1 MSNSDEKDLLTRE
14 LRERSADVDG
24 HPIGFDAVRQS
35 ARRIRRRRNIVTG
48 AVAAV
53 VASISLPTGLAVTTA
68 LNEPGGGEDDSLIAT
83 SPAPTPVGSVDL
95 TTKGVPAGQSPRM
108 PYLVPRGF
116 VTPDGTKVEVGFNL
130 TSVAPFEDGWIGH
143 VYAGNG
149 GAEIYTFDADGNR
162 TGTGAQM
169 AGESMVVAAD
179 GSRVAYTLVA
189 EDGTQTLVDAPTSG
203 AEPRTWEF
211 AARPAVEPVAFLD
224 EDSLVIQQAAGGRP
238 TYSTL
243 DEGGEPRQLDGFLGV
258 ADAHD
263 GLVAGI
269 TTEDMGS
276 ACSAVRRASTG
287 ETLWETCDYSLLGF
301 SPDGR
306 WIAATGP
313 YQSGFGM
320 VSGAIL
326 DAEDGTPMVDYVQ
339 ATRTSQVTLADLV
352 WEDDDSVLAPVM
364 DGNSYGLLRLG
375 LDGTL
380 ETTVEPIEAPAF
392 EDWPLWLNR

>member
-1 MSNSDEKDLLTRE
+1 MSNFDEKDLLTRE
-14 LRERSADVDG
+14 LRERSADIDG

-35 ARRIRRRRNIVTG
+35 AKHIRRRRNIVTG

-53 VASISLPTGLAVTTA
+53 VASISLPTGLAVTSA
-68 LNEPGGGEDDSLIAT
+68 LNEPGDGGDDNLIAT

-95 TTKGVPAGQSPRM
+95 VTKGLPAGETPRL
-108 PYLVPRGF
+108 PYLVHQGF
-116 VTPDGTKVEVGFNL
+116 VTPDGTKVDVGVNL
-130 TSVAPFEDGWIGH
+130 TSVAAFEDGWIGH

-149 GAEIYTFDADGNR
+149 GAEIYSFDADGNR
-162 TGTGAQM
+162 LGTGAQM
-169 AGESMVVAAD
+169 AGESMIVSAD
-179 GSRVAYTLVA
+179 GSRVSYTLVA
-189 EDGTQTLVDAPTSG
+189 EDGSQTLVDAPTSG
-203 AEPRTWEF
+203 EQPRTWDFPE
-211 AARPAVEPVAFLD
+211 RPAVEPVAFLD
-224 EDSLVIQQAAGGRP
+224 ENSMVIQEATGGAP

-243 DEGGEPRQLDGFLGV
+243 DEGGELKRLDGFLGV

-269 TTEDMGS
+269 VSEDMGS
-276 ACSAVRRASTG
+276 TCSAVRRPSTG
-287 ETLWETCDYSLLGF
+287 ETVWETCDYSLLAF

-306 WIAATGP
+306 WVAATGP

-326 DAEDGTPMVDYVQ
+326 DAEDGTPMVDLEQ

-364 DGNSYGLLRLG
+364 DGNSYGMLRLG
-375 LDGTL
+375 VDGTM

-392 EDWPLWLNR
+392 EDWPLWLSR